1 MSHMK
6 TAFTILYIAIALVS
20 SPLLGQNAP
29 HIGEKTNF
37 TEESTMGSHK
47 VVQKPAILIIGI
59 DCRTSNAPEAGPQ
72 DIPKLWGRFYGE
84 DIISRIPNKTSNEVI
99 ALYCD
104 YEGDFTQP
112 YSVIIGCPVSS
123 IDTIPEGMVAK
134 TIPASSYAVFHA
146 IGEHPKALIET
157 WGNIWNQSRLER
169 TYANDFELYGNKFVS
184 SSPKEVEVYIG
195 IDSKENVLLQSVI
208 QGRFDFFTSGSDY
221 SPLPE
226 ADFRETDQ
234 NFLYAW
240 GMDYV
245 CGNGVIEKDGERI
258 PTEKEIDRA
267 IEYFTSKNLPFM
279 WWSSAKILE
288 TKGFQFGG
296 ILTGIALDISQ
307 GVPSKPT
314 ASSDLKIKI
323 VQSDLEVKAFT
334 ELAANAFAMN
344 PKASEQWLALNDSV
358 MKKDGQVH
366 FMAYLNGAPV
376 GTVTLSVSPSSA
388 GIWNL
393 ATLPEYRK
401 HGIGGALVHAALV
414 EARKRHY
421 DQVMA
426 ILMPKGMAW
435 GLFKKMGFN
444 PVCNFPFYIYGVSTE
459 ELEK

>member
-1 MSHMK
+1 MR
-6 TAFTILYIAIALVS
+6 TPFTILSVATALVS

-29 HIGEKTNF
+29 HISDKTNF
-37 TEESTMGSHK
+37 TEENTMGTHE
-47 VVQKPAILIIGI
+47 VVQKPAILVIGI

-84 DIISRIPNKTSNEVI
+84 DIKSRIPNKTSNEVI

-104 YEGDFTQP
+104 YEGDYTQP
-112 YSVIIGCPVSS
+112 YSVVIGCPVSS
-123 IDTIPEGMVAK
+123 IDAIPEGMVAK
-134 TIPASSYAVFHA
+134 TIPASSYAIFRA
-146 IGEHPKALIET
+146 TGEHPKALIET
-157 WGNIWNQSRLER
+157 WGNIWKQPNLER
-169 TYANDFELYGNKFVS
+169 TYTSDFELYGNKFMS
-184 SSPKEVEVYIG
+184 GSPKEVEVYIG
-195 IDSKENVLLQSVI
+195 VNSKEDALLQSVM
-208 QGRFDFFTSGSDY
+208 QGRFDTFRSGSIC

-226 ADFRETDQ
+226 ADFKETDQ
-234 NFLYAW
+234 NCLYAW

-245 CGNGVIEKDGERI
+245 CDNGVMEKNGERI
-258 PTEKEIDRA
+258 PTEEEIDKA
-267 IEYFTSKNLPFM
+267 IEYFSSKNLPFM

-307 GVPSKPT
+307 GLPSKP
-314 ASSDLKIKI
+314 ASSSDLRIKI
-323 VQSDLEVKAFT
+323 VQSDSELKAFT
-334 ELAANAFAMN
+334 ELAANAFAMS
-344 PKASEQWLALNDSV
+344 PKATEQWLALNDSV
-358 MKKDGQVH
+358 MKKNEQIH
-366 FMAYLNGAPV
+366 FMAYLNGVPV
-376 GTVTLSVSPSSA
+376 GTATLSIAPSSA

-414 EARKRHY
+414 EAKKQDH

-435 GLFKKMGFN
+435 GLFTKMGFKAA
-444 PVCNFPFYIYGVSTE
+444 CEFPFYIYGVSAE